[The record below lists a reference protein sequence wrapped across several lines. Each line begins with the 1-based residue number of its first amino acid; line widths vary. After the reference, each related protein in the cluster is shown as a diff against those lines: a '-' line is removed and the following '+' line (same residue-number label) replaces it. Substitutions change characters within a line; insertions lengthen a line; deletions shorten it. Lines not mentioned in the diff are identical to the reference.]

1 MPRCSHTCG
10 SPALMPPCLDT
21 RQQTKCCPQG
31 AKEDASVGAGSSRA
45 QAIAHLTIC
54 YQTPCSSQVSQPYR
68 CHSSTMRSIPRGEI
82 RNHSARS
89 IFPLHV
95 PGSDASLKCD
105 GMGEA
110 AKMRANFRRSDA
122 EGCGRQ
128 SGSLFGDEISDTG
141 RASDRDKLS
150 RPRLRPERH
159 SCHDLRTSTT
169 GVASR
174 FAGLQAERL
183 STKSAPGFDARIE
196 KANPRYLPAMSR
208 CGPVRSAI
216 MESDKL
222 TSFETIQR
230 TA

>member
-31 AKEDASVGAGSSRA
+31 AKEVASVGAGSSRA

-128 SGSLFGDEISDTG
+128 SG
-141 RASDRDKLS
+141 
-150 RPRLRPERH
+150 
-159 SCHDLRTSTT
+159 
-169 GVASR
+169 
-174 FAGLQAERL
+174 
-183 STKSAPGFDARIE
+183 
-196 KANPRYLPAMSR
+196 RYLET
-208 CGPVRSAI
+208 RSAI
-216 MESDKL
+216 PAGRLIEIKYQDLVSDQKGTLAMIYEHLQLELPPVLRDSRRRDYQPNRHPDL
-222 TSFETIQR
+222 TPELKKRIR
-230 TA
+230 DI